1 MDDDDRQARNRLLVY
16 TLLRG
21 GGVVIFLFGM
31 AIIYTNLVQPG
42 GSPRLGAIVAILGVV
57 DAMVM
62 PLLIKRS
69 WDKRDEGQE

>member
-31 AIIYTNLVQPG
+31 AIMYTNLLRPG
-42 GSPRLGAIVAILGVV
+42 GWPQVGAIIAIVGVV